1 MEIKVKLLGP
11 LRSGR
16 FTEKMVGYPPGTQ
29 VGEVLAT
36 FQIKQQSFGLVLIN
50 GKHAKMDST
59 LQEGDTLSV
68 LPLLSG
74 G

>member
-11 LRSGR
+11 LRNGR
-16 FTEKMVGYPPGTQ
+16 FTEKMVDYPPETL
-29 VGEVLAT
+29 VEDVLET
-36 FQIKQQSFGLVLIN
+36 LQIKQRSFGIVLIN
-50 GKHAKMDST
+50 GKHARMDSS
-59 LQEGDTLSV
+59 LREGDILSV

>member
-11 LRSGR
+11 LRSGC
-16 FTEKMVGYPPGTQ
+16 FSEKMVDYPSGTQ
-29 VGEVLAT
+29 VEDVLKT
-36 FQIKQQSFGLVLIN
+36 LQIKPRSFGIVLIN
-50 GKHAKMDST
+50 GKHAELDSA
-59 LQEGDTLSV
+59 LQDGDILSV